1 MAGCESVA
9 GALDERRQWLAQAAE
24 QAEQDRASAEAAV
37 QAAKNSMKSE
47 HDIRVGSREVQA
59 GSPLPL
65 LSNLNLPEVPQVQFH
80 SRGTWKEPQAAFGR
94 SLCSFRVHACSTAGH
109 ADWKQRCR
117 C

>member
-47 HDIRVGSREVQA
+47 HDICVGSREVQA
-59 GSPLPL
+59 GGPLPL
-65 LSNLNLPEVPQVQFH
+65 LLKLNLPEVPRVQFY
-80 SRGTWKEPQAAFGR
+80 SRGTWKEPQAAFG
-94 SLCSFRVHACSTAGH
+94 LPWGNCRVHVCSTAVS
-109 ADWKQRCR
+109 
-117 C
+117 